1 MKTLKKISILF
12 LATVLSTSI
21 LSCSGDDGGESTG
34 GGIAVEGTITAN
46 VGGGSFT
53 SMSMATTAMK
63 VETGGAYTITIQGT
77 DAGGKNMQLILNG
90 VDGSTGTYEIGV
102 DTAISAIGSYT
113 EVNIANPM
121 DSQTW
126 VAPYEDG
133 GVAGSI
139 TITEISDTNI
149 KGTFEFTARNQ
160 ENAQDTKEITGG
172 SFNVNFMQF

>member
-12 LATVLSTSI
+12 LATILSTSFV
-21 LSCSGDDGGESTG
+21 SCSGDDGGNNIDP
-34 GGIAVEGTITAN
+34 IAVEGTITAN
-46 VGGGSFT
+46 VGGGNFT

-63 VETGGAYTITIQGT
+63 VETGGAYTITIQGS
-77 DAGGKNMQLILNG
+77 DVNGKNLQLILNG
-90 VDGSTGTYEIGV
+90 VDGETGTFDIGV

-113 EVNIANPM
+113 ELNIANPM

-126 VAPYEDG
+126 VAPYENG
-133 GVAGSI
+133 GVSGSI

-149 KGTFEFTARNQ
+149 KGTFEFTARYQ

>member
-34 GGIAVEGTITAN
+34 GGVAVEGTISAN
-46 VGGGSFT
+46 VAGAGFT
-53 SMSMATTAMK
+53 SITQGTTAVK
-63 VETGGAYTITIQGT
+63 VATGDAYTITIQGT
-77 DAGGKNMQLILNG
+77 DLGGKNLQLILNG
-90 VDGSTGTYEIGV
+90 VDGTTGTYEIGV
-102 DTAISAIGSYT
+102 DTAISAIGTYT
-113 EVNIANPM
+113 EVNLTTFAT
-121 DSQTW
+121 QTW

-149 KGTFEFTARNQ
+149 KGTFEFTAKNQ
-160 ENAQDTKEITGG
+160 ENAQDSKEITGG